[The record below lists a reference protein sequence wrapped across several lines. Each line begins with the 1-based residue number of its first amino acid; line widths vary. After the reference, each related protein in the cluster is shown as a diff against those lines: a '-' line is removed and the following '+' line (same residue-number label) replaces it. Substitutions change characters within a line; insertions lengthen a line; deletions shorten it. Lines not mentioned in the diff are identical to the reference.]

1 MVLDVGW
8 EFRDR
13 SSIPSKCQQ
22 RSPDV
27 NLGQVK
33 FTRRGFRQDISVAEG
48 QHLAFQVVAV
58 LKKSRDSEMYQ
69 LFWERVVKWQ
79 SQLGVADPK
88 LPRKRKMPEY
98 FQKTSNPQDTYHF
111 HDIPKDRYRQIYFE
125 AFDRSI
131 NCIEQRFDQHDYK
144 IYVDLQEVLQSQSK
158 EKHGKTTSNQFAVFT
173 LEILL
178 NLWHEHRSNSSLQS
192 QHPLVTILKSSILKT
207 SSLF

>member
-1 MVLDVGW
+1 
-8 EFRDR
+8 
-13 SSIPSKCQQ
+13 
-22 RSPDV
+22 
-27 NLGQVK
+27 
-33 FTRRGFRQDISVAEG
+33 
-48 QHLAFQVVAV
+48 
-58 LKKSRDSEMYQ
+58 MYQ

-111 HDIPKDRYRQIYFE
+111 HDIPKDRYRQILKPLIVPST
-125 AFDRSI
+125 ALSKGSTNMTTKSTSI
-131 NCIEQRFDQHDYK
+131 SRKCFS
-144 IYVDLQEVLQSQSK
+144 SQSK

-178 NLWHEHRSNSSLQS
+178 NLWHEHRSNSFLQS